1 MCCCMSPLVPCPE
14 RTPSMGPERTTVLR
28 WFLLSVYM
36 GPAVAYFPIRR
47 RCHRHSSLSSTSEV
61 TALFQGEDDGS
72 PGTVVLSNPAV
83 RQD

>member
-1 MCCCMSPLVPCPE
+1 MLLASRLSSLE
-14 RTPSMGPERTTVLR
+14 RTPSSDPERTAVLR
-28 WFLLSVYM
+28 WFLSVYM
-36 GPAVAYFPIRR
+36 GPAVASFPNRR

-61 TALFQGEDDGS
+61 TALLQGEEDGS